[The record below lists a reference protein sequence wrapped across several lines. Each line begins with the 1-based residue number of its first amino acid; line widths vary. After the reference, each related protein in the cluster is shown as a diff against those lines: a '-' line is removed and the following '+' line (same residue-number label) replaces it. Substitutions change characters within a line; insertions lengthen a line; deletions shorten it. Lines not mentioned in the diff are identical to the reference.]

1 MPPLRT
7 MDINAHDHSLWL
19 AISDPLLPQAARLKR
34 HLCSAEA
41 LKMSHSPQLTRT
53 QMGELWAKYKKGEIQ
68 LSPESVL
75 WLEVYLGGQGMMEV
89 IIHDPWYVRYQF
101 SALVPL

>member
-1 MPPLRT
+1 
-7 MDINAHDHSLWL
+7 
-19 AISDPLLPQAARLKR
+19 
-34 HLCSAEA
+34 
-41 LKMSHSPQLTRT
+41 
-53 QMGELWAKYKKGEIQ
+53 MGELWARYKKGEIL